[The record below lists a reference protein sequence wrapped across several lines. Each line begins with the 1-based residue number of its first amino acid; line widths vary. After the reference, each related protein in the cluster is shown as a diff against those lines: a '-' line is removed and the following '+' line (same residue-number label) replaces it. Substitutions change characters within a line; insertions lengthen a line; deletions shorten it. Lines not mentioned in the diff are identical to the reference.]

1 LEELNLALSK
11 ETVVAVTK
19 DYQRNEKDT
28 GSTEVQVALLT
39 KKIQSLTQ
47 HLSVNKKDFSARRG
61 LLVLVGQRRKL
72 LRYLDRKDHM
82 SYNDIVKKLNLKK

>member
-1 LEELNLALSK
+1 MALSK

>member
-1 LEELNLALSK
+1 MALSK

-82 SYNDIVKKLNLKK
+82 SYNDIMKKLNLKK